1 MKISPAL
8 GSLRDVMR
16 EYPPSGKVAMETQY
30 HIYIHMYIYMYG
42 YCKLYTFVS
51 MIHDTN
57 YHSSDVPV
65 TSQRE
70 VILIR
75 LSIYV

>member
-30 HIYIHMYIYMYG
+30 HIYIYTHVYIYICMATVN
-42 YCKLYTFVS
+42 YT
-51 MIHDTN
+51 HL
-57 YHSSDVPV
+57 
-65 TSQRE
+65 SQ
-70 VILIR
+70 
-75 LSIYV
+75 